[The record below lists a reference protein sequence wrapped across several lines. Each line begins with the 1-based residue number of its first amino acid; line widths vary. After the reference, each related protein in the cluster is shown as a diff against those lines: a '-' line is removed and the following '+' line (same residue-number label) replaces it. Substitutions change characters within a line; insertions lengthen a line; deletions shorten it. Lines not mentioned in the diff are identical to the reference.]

1 MEKTP
6 KVQRKPKSIQEAMR
20 PLRRKIKKHE
30 ISDLAI
36 EEMLRSM
43 EGIVVP
49 TQFIRWLTDP
59 GLAKNIPD
67 YVVQILGAESEDA
80 DQETF
85 NLEALRNVVDML
97 SQRKSPRSE
106 I

>member
-6 KVQRKPKSIQEAMR
+6 NGQRKPKSIQEAFR
-20 PLRRKIKKHE
+20 PLRRKIKEHK

-36 EEMLRSM
+36 EEMLRLT

-49 TQFIRWLTDP
+49 TQFIQWLIDP

-85 NLEALRNVVDML
+85 NLEALKNVVDML
-97 SQRKSPRSE
+97 SQRKSPRSDN
-106 I
+106 